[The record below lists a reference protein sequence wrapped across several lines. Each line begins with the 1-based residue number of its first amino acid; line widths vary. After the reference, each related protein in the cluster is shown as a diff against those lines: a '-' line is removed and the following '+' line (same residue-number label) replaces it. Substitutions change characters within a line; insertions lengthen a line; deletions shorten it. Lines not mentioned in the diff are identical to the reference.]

1 MSYSWHITGERIR
14 NNREELTLSQEE
26 LSQRI
31 EVIIGSPI
39 KRQTVSGW
47 ENGKPIKKLEQLKAL
62 CEIFNCDTA
71 YLLCECDTKRITSQ
85 SISDSTGLSKK
96 AVDNLVTALRNSDP
110 CVEIVSDLLEDM
122 TVLSHISNFTTADY
136 GRISTFVEIPDPFAP
151 KGKQPTLIS
160 PKMIRTGDKMQV
172 YKVICDFID
181 KKRRQNGLSAFD
193 DL

>member
-1 MSYSWHITGERIR
+1 MSYSWHIIGERIR
-14 NNREELTLSQEE
+14 NSREELTLSQEE

-71 YLLCECDTKRITSQ
+71 YLLCECSTKHIISQ

-96 AVDNLVTALRNSDP
+96 AVDNLVTAFRNSDP

-122 TVLSHISNFTTADY
+122 SALAYISRCTTADY
-136 GRISTFVEIPDPFAP
+136 GHISTFIEIPDPFAP
-151 KGKQPTLIS
+151 KGTQPTLIS

-172 YKVICDFID
+172 YKIICDFID
-181 KKRRQNGLSAFD
+181 KKRSQNGLSAFD
-193 DL
+193 EL